1 MKKTVK
7 LPIFRKTAEYEPIAT
22 QGVSLAM
29 YQTQFFF
36 LLLFSIVMLLSE
48 QVYMIHERFYG
59 GTLVEF
65 KKDLYLIIGLYK
77 MIWIFFNLIPYWV
90 TRNMEKA
97 A

>member
-1 MKKTVK
+1 MNLTQLKEFLWQCAK
-7 LPIFRKTAEYEPIAT
+7 LN
-22 QGVSLAM
+22 
-29 YQTQFFF
+29 FFF

-90 TRNMEKA
+90 TRSMEKA
-97 A
+97 T

>member
-1 MKKTVK
+1 MNLSQLKEFLWQCTK
-7 LPIFRKTAEYEPIAT
+7 LN
-22 QGVSLAM
+22 
-29 YQTQFFF
+29 FFF

-65 KKDLYLIIGLYK
+65 KRDLYQIIGLYK

-90 TRNMEKA
+90 IRNMEKA

>member
-1 MKKTVK
+1 MNLTQLKEFLWQCTK
-7 LPIFRKTAEYEPIAT
+7 LN
-22 QGVSLAM
+22 
-29 YQTQFFF
+29 FFF

-97 A
+97 V

>member
-1 MKKTVK
+1 MNLTQLKEFLWQCTK
-7 LPIFRKTAEYEPIAT
+7 LN
-22 QGVSLAM
+22 
-29 YQTQFFF
+29 FFF

-90 TRNMEKA
+90 TRSMEKA

>member
-1 MKKTVK
+1 MNLSQLKEFLWQCTK
-7 LPIFRKTAEYEPIAT
+7 LN
-22 QGVSLAM
+22 
-29 YQTQFFF
+29 FFF

>member
-1 MKKTVK
+1 MNLTQLKEFLWQCTK
-7 LPIFRKTAEYEPIAT
+7 LN
-22 QGVSLAM
+22 
-29 YQTQFFF
+29 FFF

>member
-1 MKKTVK
+1 MNLTQLKEFLWQCTK
-7 LPIFRKTAEYEPIAT
+7 LN
-22 QGVSLAM
+22 
-29 YQTQFFF
+29 FFF

-65 KKDLYLIIGLYK
+65 KRDLYLIIGLYK

-90 TRNMEKA
+90 IRNMEKA